1 MPYWGSFNKL
11 VSSLCL
17 RVWVKDKTTEKR
29 TQTLKSVFR
38 MRENEV
44 NVDKDKAC
52 NVNHLTKPNV
62 HISPSVN
69 CNIYIYCGN
78 DISSTLLDCK
88 AGTVR

>member
-1 MPYWGSFNKL
+1 
-11 VSSLCL
+11 
-17 RVWVKDKTTEKR
+17 
-29 TQTLKSVFR
+29 

-62 HISPSVN
+62 RISPSVN